1 MTTPYDNPSTI
12 TDLLASSKIKYTLG
26 QARLRR
32 DQRELALLSFH
43 GALED
48 ALRAHLLRWRSP
60 AATEAWAGMLGAL
73 RDDLEAPLAP
83 RDIERVQQLHEL
95 RMRIARGEQVT
106 VTSETV
112 GEYHQLCA
120 SLLPRYQ
127 VLVVAA
133 DDIVPLDAARGVSA
147 RRARLP
153 DAPQPDLER
162 EELRFERWRSMLT
175 PLLIVVSIFL
185 IGASISIG
193 LQQIRSG
200 ALQSSP
206 TLVVLTPGTAQATTN
221 NPITTIQPAPT
232 LPVAT
237 VPGAPVATSVEA
249 QPTTTVVAPNELA
262 IGRIAYVRAEV
273 QGGLNLRDQPS
284 TTANIVAV
292 LSPNSQAGP
301 IVNGP
306 VEAENFIWWQVS
318 VGNEQGWC
326 VGEFLE
332 VR

>member
-1 MTTPYDNPSTI
+1 MTTPYDNPATI
-12 TDLLASSKIKYTLG
+12 TDLLASSKAKYTLG

-60 AATEAWAGMLGAL
+60 AATEAWANMLVAL
-73 RDDLEAPLAP
+73 RDDVEAPLRP
-83 RDIERVQQLHEL
+83 RDIERVQGLHEL

-120 SLLPRYQ
+120 NLLPRYQ

-133 DDIVPLDAARGVSA
+133 DDLGPLDASRGLNE
-147 RRARLP
+147 RRARMP
-153 DAPQPDLER
+153 ATQNEPEQ
-162 EELRFERWRSMLT
+162 EELRFERWRSVLT
-175 PLLIVVSIFL
+175 PLLIVISIFL

-206 TLVVLTPGTAQATTN
+206 TLVVLTPAATVTGDA
-221 NPITTIQPAPT
+221 NPITTIQAAPT
-232 LPVAT
+232 LSVAT
-237 VPGAPVATSVEA
+237 LPAETVQTPVQA
-249 QPTTTVVAPNELA
+249 QPSTTTVAPGELA
-262 IGRIAYVRAEV
+262 LGRIAYVRADV

-284 TTANIVAV
+284 TSGNIVAV
-292 LSPNSQAGP
+292 LTPDTQAGP

-318 VGNEQGWC
+318 VGNQQGWC